1 MDCTTPGF
9 PVLHYLPEP
18 GHSHPGSA
26 YKLVCYFTNWSQDR
40 QEPGKFTLESTDPF
54 LCSHLIYSFASISNN
69 KVIIKDKNEAKLYQT
84 INSLKTKSVGEEWG
98 APRVGFGGEKIA
110 LNWA

>member
-1 MDCTTPGF
+1 MTILAGF
-9 PVLHYLPEP
+9 FHLVLLIFRGTILLWE
-18 GHSHPGSA
+18 
-26 YKLVCYFTNWSQDR
+26 
-40 QEPGKFTLESTDPF
+40 QERK
-54 LCSHLIYSFASISNN
+54 
-69 KVIIKDKNEAKLYQT
+69 AKLYQT